1 LAIDRRLRPARP
13 YDVEQ
18 GLRQMAVMLR
28 SGLTLLESLQ
38 TVAEQAERSAAAA
51 MWAGV
56 AQRIQRGASLSEALA
71 EHPRFDRLLRR
82 LVEVGERTGTLEPI
96 FERAAQAQESRRT
109 LMKQVL
115 TALTYPAIVTV
126 AALGISV
133 FLVVVVI
140 PKLQRFLTSMNRSLP
155 WMTQALVD
163 VSTWLRVNGPALLIL
178 AVSLTAAA
186 WVVYRWEP
194 GRLALDRSLLRLPV
208 LGRVFKLAG
217 TALIARN
224 LALLIRSG
232 ITIAEAMTTAAT
244 LPRNRY
250 AARSLDEARQ
260 RLIDGGDLAGGLR
273 RSAAFTPML
282 ARMSAVGESAGT
294 LEEVLEEVAR
304 FHEQSLESAIRVLA
318 ALVEPAIIAV
328 VGGIVGFVY
337 VSFFM
342 ALFAAGGAS
351 F

>member
-1 LAIDRRLRPARP
+1 
-13 YDVEQ
+13 
-18 GLRQMAVMLR
+18 
-28 SGLTLLESLQ
+28 
-38 TVAEQAERSAAAA
+38 
-51 MWAGV
+51 
-56 AQRIQRGASLSEALA
+56 
-71 EHPRFDRLLRR
+71 
-82 LVEVGERTGTLEPI
+82 
-96 FERAAQAQESRRT
+96 
-109 LMKQVL
+109 
-115 TALTYPAIVTV
+115 
-126 AALGISV
+126 
-133 FLVVVVI
+133 
-140 PKLQRFLTSMNRSLP
+140 
-155 WMTQALVD
+155 
-163 VSTWLRVNGPALLIL
+163 
-178 AVSLTAAA
+178 
-186 WVVYRWEP
+186 VVYRWEP